1 MEISGKRVLPII
13 LSIVL
18 SITLPST
25 AIAARVYRRSGRTPR
40 QPVSSSTLNS
50 RKSEAV
56 FVKNKIEKL
65 SQELNKIVRQHETAA
80 NRLQFI
86 DYALRQNQAKLEV
99 AEQELQKN
107 QEILNKR
114 VDAIYRYGRLS
125 FSNVLFGTE
134 NYREFIQ
141 RYDLLKKVG
150 QQDQQVL
157 EAVKR
162 NKAEIE
168 KRQQELVTGKLE
180 AKYLVKRLKTQRVRI
195 EGNLSKQKIFLAGM
209 EAEVAKL
216 RQAERR
222 LRVAVSRESVTSR
235 GLRTGGF
242 VFPVAGSH
250 SYSTSFGDPRPG
262 GRLHQGVDIFASSGT
277 PTVASTSGSVNAT
290 WTNGGGKTIYLSGDD
305 GTTYVYMHLD
315 GYAVTGGRVSA
326 GETIGYVGDSGNA
339 RGSSPHLHFE
349 VRPGGGRALDPYP
362 ILRSA
367 E

>member
-1 MEISGKRVLPII
+1 MEISGKRI
-13 LSIVL
+13 LLTVL
-18 SITLPST
+18 SAVLLIALPST
-25 AIAARVYRRSGRTPR
+25 AVAAI
-40 QPVSSSTLNS
+40 NS
-50 RKSEAV
+50 K
-56 FVKNKIEKL
+56 KNKAVSVKSQIEKL
-65 SQELNKIVRQHETAA
+65 SQELNKIVRQHETAV
-80 NRLQFI
+80 NRLRFT
-86 DYALRQNQAKLEV
+86 DYAIRQNQAKLEV

-114 VDAIYRYGRLS
+114 VGAIYRHGRLS
-125 FSNVLFGTE
+125 FSSILLGTE
-134 NYREFIQ
+134 DYREFIQ

-168 KRQQELVTGKLE
+168 KRQQELVQGKLE
-180 AKYLVKRLKTQRVRI
+180 AKYLVKRLKTQRAQV
-195 EGNLSKQKIFLAGM
+195 EGNLGKQKILLAGL

-222 LRVAVSRESVTSR
+222 LRVAVARESVTSR

-242 VFPVAGSH
+242 VFPVSGPH

-277 PTVASTSGSVNAT
+277 PTVASISGSVNAT

-305 GTTYVYMHLD
+305 GITYVYMHLD
-315 GYAVTGGRVSA
+315 GYAVSGGRISA